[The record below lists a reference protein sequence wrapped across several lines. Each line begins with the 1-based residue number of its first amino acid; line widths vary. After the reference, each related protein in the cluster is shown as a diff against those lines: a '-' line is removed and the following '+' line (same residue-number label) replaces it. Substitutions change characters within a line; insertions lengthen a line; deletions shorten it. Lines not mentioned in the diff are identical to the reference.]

1 MSRNRLTTTSRFP
14 GLGELPLRTTFGTLR
29 NFKYNAAII
38 ALLRFTVT
46 FDRAAESTAR
56 RREHI
61 LAYDAR
67 REVGGI
73 RPARCKE
80 CRNPSLKLI
89 ASSSSTPSNG
99 LRPSF
104 FLLPPT

>member
-14 GLGELPLRTTFGTLR
+14 GLGELRHRTTSAHFAIS
-29 NFKYNAAII
+29 KYNAAII

-46 FDRAAESTAR
+46 FDRAAESTSDA
-56 RREHI
+56 EHI

-73 RPARCKE
+73 RPAR
-80 CRNPSLKLI
+80 
-89 ASSSSTPSNG
+89 
-99 LRPSF
+99 
-104 FLLPPT
+104 